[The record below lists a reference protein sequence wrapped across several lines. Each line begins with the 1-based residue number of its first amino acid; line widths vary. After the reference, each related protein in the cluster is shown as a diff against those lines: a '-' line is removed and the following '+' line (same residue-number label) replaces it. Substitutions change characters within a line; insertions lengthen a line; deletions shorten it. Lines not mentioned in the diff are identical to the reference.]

1 MTVKSRSLTLGIS
14 CCDVRGVGAMA
25 HWPTGGAQPALGA
38 LVLMKHQAL
47 AATPLF
53 SLFTFGGGEGGR
65 GRSGHTHQCHSGQCQ
80 RGGWGRAARI
90 AATCPRC
97 APPLPSRRP
106 VVLRPVAGCYETV
119 RCWDGCRS
127 PAGQARFG
135 ARGNGTWVNQNGAR
149 CSGGGSPGVVP
160 RAGRAVQ
167 AAALMPGRSP
177 LRSWVPPTPDPSTG
191 DELVGLLLAAHGAP
205 AGRLGHLHAVP
216 RPYQHGARSPFI
228 SGRPARGRASIR
240 IISSISGAMATRIAR
255 YPRPR
260 QLRPSSEHCSPSAT
274 PNPLPGYARRMP
286 RWLNGTGRS
295 A

>member
-1 MTVKSRSLTLGIS
+1 M
-14 CCDVRGVGAMA
+14 
-25 HWPTGGAQPALGA
+25 
-38 LVLMKHQAL
+38 
-47 AATPLF
+47 
-53 SLFTFGGGEGGR
+53 
-65 GRSGHTHQCHSGQCQ
+65 
-80 RGGWGRAARI
+80 
-90 AATCPRC
+90 
-97 APPLPSRRP
+97 
-106 VVLRPVAGCYETV
+106 
-119 RCWDGCRS
+119 
-127 PAGQARFG
+127 
-135 ARGNGTWVNQNGAR
+135 
-149 CSGGGSPGVVP
+149 VP

-216 RPYQHGARSPFI
+216 RSYQHGARSPFI

-286 RWLNGTGRS
+286 RWLNGNRQIGLGFHSHVGNPAGSTALGGPVSCQNHPIPCPCLMLARKERTPRN
-295 A
+295 AAARKRLRKNRHILIFQVRVV